1 MGGLER
7 KKIIPIVV
15 LILTFY
21 SCENE
26 PIPEKE
32 ESIKKKQELYNGV
45 PISEKEPDN
54 YTGEYLELYNNSL
67 PKMRGQKVDGIRQG
81 KWKSWHFTGAI
92 ASEGTYI
99 DGKEDG
105 IYTVYF
111 DNGQIRHKGRYEMGK
126 QTGNWKFYSEEG
138 ELLLDSIFN

>member
-1 MGGLER
+1 MKLN
-7 KKIIPIVV
+7 I
-15 LILTFY
+15 LILLTIFTLF
-21 SCENE
+21 SCENDSNADLD
-26 PIPEKE
+26 IPEEELKE
-32 ESIKKKQELYNGV
+32 EDLYNGV

-81 KWKSWHFTGAI
+81 KWKAWHFTGAI